1 MIISIGELQKNI
13 SIIKKAKEPIIVID
27 KRTGQKIAKITPL
40 KEENDLDLLNRLN
53 SFEKRVDK
61 PYKREDFEKMYTEH
75 LKEKYGLS

>member
-53 SFEKRVDK
+53 SCEKRVDK
-61 PYKREDFEKMYTEH
+61 PYKREDFEKVYTEH